1 MNERPLVLVADD
13 DEDILMLVRIRLE
26 RAGLRVVA
34 AHDGEDALRLARE
47 LKPRL
52 AVLDL
57 AMPKLGGLDVLG
69 ALRDDGADTRVVA
82 AHDGED
88 ALRLARELKPRLAVL
103 DLSMPKLGGLDVLG
117 ALREDGADTR
127 VVLLTAKA
135 QEADV
140 ERGYAAGADAY
151 LTKPFSPA
159 ELVERVQALLN

>member
-1 MNERPLVLVADD
+1 MNEQPLVLVADD

-57 AMPKLGGLDVLG
+57 
-69 ALRDDGADTRVVA
+69 
-82 AHDGED
+82 
-88 ALRLARELKPRLAVL
+88 
-103 DLSMPKLGGLDVLG
+103 SMPKLGGLEVLG

-151 LTKPFSPA
+151 LSKPFSPA
-159 ELVERVQALLN
+159 ALVERVQALLGGT

>member
-26 RAGLRVVA
+26 RAGLRVVS
-34 AHDGEDALRLARE
+34 
-47 LKPRL
+47 
-52 AVLDL
+52 
-57 AMPKLGGLDVLG
+57 
-69 ALRDDGADTRVVA
+69 

-103 DLSMPKLGGLDVLG
+103 DLSMPKLGGLEVLG
-117 ALREDGADTR
+117 ALRKDGADTR

>member
-1 MNERPLVLVADD
+1 MNEPPLVLVADD

-57 AMPKLGGLDVLG
+57 
-69 ALRDDGADTRVVA
+69 
-82 AHDGED
+82 
-88 ALRLARELKPRLAVL
+88 
-103 DLSMPKLGGLDVLG
+103 SMPKLGGLEVLG

-151 LTKPFSPA
+151 LSKPFSPA
-159 ELVERVQALLN
+159 ALVERVQALLGGT

>member
-1 MNERPLVLVADD
+1 MNEQPLVLVADD

-57 AMPKLGGLDVLG
+57 
-69 ALRDDGADTRVVA
+69 
-82 AHDGED
+82 
-88 ALRLARELKPRLAVL
+88 
-103 DLSMPKLGGLDVLG
+103 SMPKLGGLEVLG

-159 ELVERVQALLN
+159 QLVARVQALLGGT

>member
-1 MNERPLVLVADD
+1 MNQTLGRAPALKSHYTTVIIGSGFGGTMTGLTLAKAYKERRSN
-13 DEDILMLVRIRLE
+13 EDILMLVRIRLE

-57 AMPKLGGLDVLG
+57 
-69 ALRDDGADTRVVA
+69 
-82 AHDGED
+82 
-88 ALRLARELKPRLAVL
+88 
-103 DLSMPKLGGLDVLG
+103 SMPKLGGLEVLG

-159 ELVERVQALLN
+159 QLVARVQALLGGT

>member
-1 MNERPLVLVADD
+1 MNEQPLVLVADD

-47 LKPRL
+47 LKPL
-52 AVLDL
+52 
-57 AMPKLGGLDVLG
+57 
-69 ALRDDGADTRVVA
+69 
-82 AHDGED
+82 
-88 ALRLARELKPRLAVL
+88 LAVL
-103 DLSMPKLGGLDVLG
+103 DLSMPKLGGLEVLG

-159 ELVERVQALLN
+159 QLVARVQALLGGT